1 MVNSKRI
8 VSLGLMLTLLALTG
22 CASKAKLHNLST
34 GEVIPV
40 KLDYCGIW
48 EGNIHAELPEGQ
60 KVVGAHTPLSK
71 DIPELASMRSQKT
84 SGSKANTKYG
94 YAVLLIEGRTIKV
107 IYAIEPEV
115 SYGFG
120 TDNNGN
126 KYSLVF

>member
-1 MVNSKRI
+1 MVGSKWI
-8 VSLGLMLTLLALTG
+8 VSLGLLLTLLSLNG
-22 CASKAKLHNLST
+22 CASKANLHNLST

-48 EGNIHAELPEGQ
+48 EGNVHAELPDGKQ
-60 KVVGAHTPLSK
+60 VVGAHTPLSQ
-71 DIPELASMRSQKT
+71 DIPELACMRSQKAT
-84 SGSKANTKYG
+84 EPSTNTRYG
-94 YAVLLIEGRTIKV
+94 YAVLLIDGRTIKV
-107 IYAIEPEV
+107 IYAIEPET